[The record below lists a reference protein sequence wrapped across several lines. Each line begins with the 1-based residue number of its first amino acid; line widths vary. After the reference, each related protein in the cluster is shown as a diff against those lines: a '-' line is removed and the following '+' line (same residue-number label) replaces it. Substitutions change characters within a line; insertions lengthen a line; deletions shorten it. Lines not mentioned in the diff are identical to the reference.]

1 MGDRLPQTVI
11 VTFKAPAE
19 LVERLD
25 ELVRTGVFRN
35 RSEAL
40 RHALV
45 ILINRYRGEAFA
57 SEVLGGGN
65 KDALQ
70 AT

>member
-1 MGDRLPQTVI
+1 MPQTVI

>member
-1 MGDRLPQTVI
+1 MPQTII

-45 ILINRYRGEAFA
+45 ILINRYKGEEFAGEA
-57 SEVLGGGN
+57 LRGGN

-70 AT
+70 VT

>member
-1 MGDRLPQTVI
+1 

>member
-1 MGDRLPQTVI
+1 MPKTVI
-11 VTFKAPAE
+11 ITFKAPAE

-25 ELVRTGVFRN
+25 ELVNAGFFRN

-45 ILINRYRGEAFA
+45 MLINKYG
-57 SEVLGGGN
+57 VLGLANEKGETNEKGLGN
-65 KDALQ
+65 PIQ
-70 AT
+70 A

>member
-1 MGDRLPQTVI
+1 MPQTVI
-11 VTFKAPAE
+11 VTFKAPVE

-25 ELVRTGVFRN
+25 ELVRSGVFRN

-40 RHALV
+40 RRALV
-45 ILINRYRGEAFA
+45 MLISRYRGAELD
-57 SEVLGGGN
+57 SPHGGGEE
-65 KDALQ
+65 DALQ

>member
-1 MGDRLPQTVI
+1 MPQTII

-25 ELVRTGVFRN
+25 ELVRIGVFRN

-45 ILINRYRGEAFA
+45 ILINRYRGEELA
-57 SEVLGGGN
+57 SEALRGGN

-70 AT
+70 VT